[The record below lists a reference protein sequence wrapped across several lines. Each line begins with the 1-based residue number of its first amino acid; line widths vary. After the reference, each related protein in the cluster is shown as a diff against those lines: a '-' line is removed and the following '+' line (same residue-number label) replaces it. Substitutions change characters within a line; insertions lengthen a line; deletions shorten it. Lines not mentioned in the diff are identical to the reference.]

1 MKKLGYLFLIFIF
14 LINITLTG
22 CKKQHK
28 HEFINGICEC
38 GQKEAPKEEKKV
50 YKNCIWYI
58 DDEVYYQEK
67 MLLSDEVVHPEL
79 PEYVNPTSAKW
90 IGGTFSDGIIDGVHQ
105 YSYHLSYK
113 VKEFGVV
120 FYDQDGNVLKAEV
133 VKYGKDATAPKYD
146 SNYSVT
152 WDKDFTN
159 VKSDL
164 NIIGT
169 IVKTS
174 SIIKYYDG
182 DNLLKE
188 ETYVSGSNYELYE
201 PNKEGYF
208 FVGWFL
214 DDTSLY
220 RIDELPMDEDSDLE
234 LYARYNRLD
243 FSDITLPSASGEFVE
258 IRKSGMYFQPVLPA
272 GALPGVSNYTW
283 STSDSSVAE
292 VSGYSSL
299 RGGRQGICV
308 LTATLVSDPKI
319 TYNCLIEFTGTGFK
333 KVTLDELNSRNIYTV
348 TFKGK
353 NGEVLDEQRVVEG
366 YTAIHPNVPSYE
378 GYAFNG
384 WDKEAFNITCDTTI
398 TATYIEGK
406 NRFEG
411 KTISIIGDSIST
423 YNSVMDPSGS
433 VFYPYFAA
441 DIWDVNHTWWKLV
454 ANKLGASIFSN
465 NSSGGSCVYGT
476 ISSATQNME
485 RVALT
490 FYNDERP
497 DYIFVYMGSN
507 DAHGNFSKEQFDGA
521 YRKMIDNIE
530 SMSPDSKIILITLVE
545 SNLYSNETR
554 TLYNQIIKDVATEY
568 ELEVVDISSTSIKD
582 LLIDSAHPH
591 YAGMKKMADAIL
603 SKLVK

>member
-1 MKKLGYLFLIFIF
+1 MKKLRYLFLVFVFIISF
-14 LINITLTG
+14 TLTG

-38 GQKEAPKEEKKV
+38 GEKETSNEDTKV

-58 DDEVYYQEK
+58 DDEIYYQEK
-67 MLLSDEVVHPEL
+67 MLLSDKVVHPEL
-79 PEYVNPTSAKW
+79 PEYVNPSSAKW
-90 IGGTFSDGIIDGVHQ
+90 VGGSFSDGIIDGVHQ
-105 YSYHLSYK
+105 YSYRLSYK

-133 VKYGKDATAPKYD
+133 VKYGKDATAPNYS
-146 SNYSVT
+146 SNYNVT

-164 NIIGT
+164 TITGT
-169 IVKTS
+169 IIKTA

-182 DNLLKE
+182 NNLLKE
-188 ETYVSGSNYELYE
+188 ETYVLGSGYELYE
-201 PNKEGYF
+201 PNKEGYY

-220 RIDELPMDEDSDLE
+220 RIDELPIDEDSDLE

-243 FSDITLPSASGEFVE
+243 FSDITLPSATEEFVE
-258 IRKSGMYFQPVLPA
+258 IKKNGMYFQPVLPT

-308 LTATLVSDPKI
+308 LTATLISDPKI

-333 KVTLDELNSRNIYTV
+333 KVTLDELKSRNIYTV

-411 KTISIIGDSIST
+411 KKISIIGDSIST
-423 YNSVMDPSGS
+423 FKPYVSPQDSI
-433 VFYPYFAA
+433 FYPYFAA
-441 DIWDVNHTWWKLV
+441 DVWDVNHTWWKIM

-465 NSSGGSCVYGT
+465 NSISGSCVYGGST
-476 ISSATQNME
+476 ATQSQG
-485 RVALT
+485 RIAFT
-490 FYNDERP
+490 IYNDEMP
-497 DYIFVYMGSN
+497 DYVFIYMGSN
-507 DAHGNFSKEQFDGA
+507 DASANFSKEQFDGA
-521 YRKMIDNIE
+521 YRKMIDNIKSIAPE
-530 SMSPDSKIILITLVE
+530 TEIILITLAE
-545 SNLYSNETR
+545 SNLYTNETR
-554 TLYNQIIKDVATEY
+554 TLYNQIIKEAAIEY
-568 ELEVVDISSTSIKD
+568 ELEVVDLSDVSLKD
-582 LLIDSAHPH
+582 SLIDKAHPH